1 MLERYKW
8 KLIAIIDIFPKWKTM
23 KMLYDVK
30 KCTACR
36 LCISGIASKES
47 TQTHINVD
55 HNIHTIIQYIFDVMS

>member
-1 MLERYKW
+1 
-8 KLIAIIDIFPKWKTM
+8 M

-47 TQTHINVD
+47 TQTRINVD